1 MENIRAA
8 DTTGHPVT
16 THAPLRGLPP
26 IALPTPLTSF
36 IGRER
41 EVSEVSDLLDR
52 DDVRLLTLTGT
63 GGVGKTRLAIAAAN
77 KVVDRFPDGV
87 FFVSLA
93 PVAEGRHVVSVIS
106 RALGLQETSDQPQT
120 ERLAA
125 WLGNR
130 KLLLLLD
137 NFEHL
142 LEAATIA
149 AELPET
155 CSRLTILCTSRTRLN
170 VSGERVYPLASLHPG
185 AAETLFEQRAQA
197 LDPSFALTDATAPV
211 VETICHRLD
220 GLPLAIEL
228 AAARVTA
235 LPPGVLL
242 SRLERRL
249 HALAHGPRDAPRRQ
263 QTLREAIAWSHD
275 LLSPISQAALR
286 RLSVFTG
293 GFTFEAAE
301 AVTGTGDET
310 LDILSSLLEH
320 SLLKRAGDPGGDPR
334 YVMLETIRE
343 FAMERLVDSGEES
356 EVRHRHAAHFTA
368 ETEEMFAV
376 FQVPLLPELERHV
389 DRLYP
394 EHDNLRIALAWLL
407 EHDPL
412 TAARMAS
419 NLDHYWYTLGFF
431 DEGRSWLEQT
441 LAKAPTMPAEI
452 RRRVVDAA
460 GWIAHQQGDH
470 GKAESWLLE
479 AQNLHRSRGDLHTAG
494 WTYQRL
500 FHVALMSGSLARARD
515 YLNNAASLASQQDNG
530 PLADAASIDFGRLAI
545 AEGDPAGAIAV
556 LDDAVRRHRGR
567 PGRYPLAFDLYY
579 LGLALLEMD
588 ERQRATACHLEALQ
602 LFGAAR
608 DQSYVAR
615 CAEGIA
621 CALATERPM
630 EAVRLLSGADAI
642 RTVLGQTA
650 DQVKEA
656 RWQRAL
662 AEARPRLPEAV
673 SAEAWGAGQA
683 LSWERLYAKAEA
695 AATAFIEDRP
705 DSHASNDH
713 DFGLTPREVDV
724 LELLI
729 EGRSDREIAEALFIS
744 PKTVGTHMTHILD
757 KLGVPS
763 RAAAVAYAHRHGL
776 A

>member
-170 VSGERVYPLASLHPG
+170 VS
-185 AAETLFEQRAQA
+185 
-197 LDPSFALTDATAPV
+197 
-211 VETICHRLD
+211 
-220 GLPLAIEL
+220 
-228 AAARVTA
+228 
-235 LPPGVLL
+235 
-242 SRLERRL
+242 
-249 HALAHGPRDAPRRQ
+249 
-263 QTLREAIAWSHD
+263 
-275 LLSPISQAALR
+275 
-286 RLSVFTG
+286 SVFTG